1 MRLTIRIASFVLC
14 LTALSGCI
22 STKSYVDPQ
31 YHHAGYGD
39 LARPAPPYTLSVK
52 VEFQRNGVAKPAADP
67 QVRADIERS
76 LRASGVAVPYDGKT
90 PAEGELSFVL
100 NNVADTGAAAGK
112 GFGTGLTFGLA
123 GSHVTD
129 GYEMTV
135 RLTQGSTITERAYSH
150 AILSTIG
157 KASGPP
163 GLTPVSL
170 GAAFNQV
177 VDDLVLN
184 ALKDLQAAGML
195 PTTRAAAKSAAPSI

>member
-1 MRLTIRIASFVLC
+1 
-14 LTALSGCI
+14 
-22 STKSYVDPQ
+22 
-31 YHHAGYGD
+31 
-39 LARPAPPYTLSVK
+39 
-52 VEFQRNGVAKPAADP
+52 
-67 QVRADIERS
+67 
-76 LRASGVAVPYDGKT
+76 
-90 PAEGELSFVL
+90 LSFVL

-135 RLTQGSTITERAYSH
+135 RLTQGTTITERAYSH

-157 KASGPP
+157 NASGPP

-184 ALKDLQAAGML
+184 AIKDLQAAGML
-195 PTTRAAAKSAAPSI
+195 PPTRAAAKSAAPSS